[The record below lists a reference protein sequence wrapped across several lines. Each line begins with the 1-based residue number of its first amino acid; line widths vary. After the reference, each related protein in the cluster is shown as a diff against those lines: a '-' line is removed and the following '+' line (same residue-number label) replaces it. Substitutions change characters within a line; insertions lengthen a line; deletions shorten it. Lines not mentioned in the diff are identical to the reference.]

1 MKRTLKRVIDDNACY
16 YYVDGKKTIGVH
28 SRITGDPKDIT
39 GCVDNITGC
48 VTSIIGCV
56 TNISGCVDGIRG
68 CVDGI
73 NGCVTG
79 IIGNFDLCEIAEKDR
94 SIGVNIEDLIVNDSR

>member
-48 VTSIIGCV
+48 VTSI
-56 TNISGCVDGIRG
+56 SGCVDGISG

-79 IIGNFDLCEIAEKDR
+79 IIVNFDLCEIAEKDR